1 LVGVGLNP
9 GRLDGLSTQTGDLL
23 PFRQQTSFGEAPLSN
38 RGCDYSAP
46 SPEARFAL
54 SNYAATGLHPEHPL
68 PPAISGVFSMKPF
81 HDITDPTVAK
91 ALAHPL
97 RTRLLSALED
107 RTASPSELAAELDV
121 PLGVL
126 SYHIR
131 RLTALGFLKLVRRV
145 PRRGAVEHYYTA
157 TVRPPVTD
165 EAWGAT
171 PGTVKQASIAG
182 SLGQLGT
189 QVSAAAAAGGFNSA
203 EARISQ
209 AAVTLDD
216 QGWRQLAFEL
226 AALATRVEEIENESR
241 ARLDETAASPHHD
254 RGVDT
259 LPSVDT
265 KATAQVN
272 ARGDATA
279 SSQATDTADPTA
291 SATPRHEAKLVLM
304 LYEDPAVSGH

>member
-1 LVGVGLNP
+1 
-9 GRLDGLSTQTGDLL
+9 
-23 PFRQQTSFGEAPLSN
+23 
-38 RGCDYSAP
+38 
-46 SPEARFAL
+46 
-54 SNYAATGLHPEHPL
+54 
-68 PPAISGVFSMKPF
+68 MKPF
-81 HDITDPTVAK
+81 HDITDPKVAK

-97 RTRLLSALED
+97 RARLLSALED

-131 RLTALGFLKLVRRV
+131 RLTALGFLRLVRRV

-171 PGTVKQASIAG
+171 PGIVKQASIAG
-182 SLGQLGT
+182 ALGQLGT

-216 QGWRQLAFEL
+216 QGWRQLASEL
-226 AALATRVEEIENESR
+226 ARLATRVEEIENESHV
-241 ARLDETAASPHHD
+241 RLGETPAQLGEGPAQVGEGPAPPHHE
-254 RGVDT
+254 RGVDALT
-259 LPSVDT
+259 SVDT
-265 KATAQVN
+265 TATGPVSPD
-272 ARGDATA
+272 GDAPA
-279 SSQATDTADPTA
+279 SSQATGPADPAA
-291 SATPRHEAKLVLM
+291 SATHRHEAKLVLM
-304 LYEDPAVSGH
+304 LYEDPVAPAPS

>member
-1 LVGVGLNP
+1 
-9 GRLDGLSTQTGDLL
+9 
-23 PFRQQTSFGEAPLSN
+23 
-38 RGCDYSAP
+38 
-46 SPEARFAL
+46 
-54 SNYAATGLHPEHPL
+54 
-68 PPAISGVFSMKPF
+68 MKPF

-157 TVRPPVTD
+157 TIRPPVTD

-171 PGTVKQASIAG
+171 PGIVKQASITGAL
-182 SLGQLGT
+182 SQLGS
-189 QVSAAAAAGGFNSA
+189 QVSAAAAAGGFNAA

-209 AAVTLDD
+209 AAVSLDE
-216 QGWRQLAFEL
+216 QGWRELASEL
-226 AALATRVEEIENESR
+226 AALAARVEEIDNQSR
-241 ARLDETAASPHHD
+241 QRLDT
-254 RGVDT
+254 T
-259 LPSVDT
+259 
-265 KATAQVN
+265 
-272 ARGDATA
+272 
-279 SSQATDTADPTA
+279 
-291 SATPRHEAKLVLM
+291 SAEPPESRHEAKIVLM
-304 LYEDPAVSGH
+304 LYEDLPAGAEPAAATEA

>member
-1 LVGVGLNP
+1 
-9 GRLDGLSTQTGDLL
+9 
-23 PFRQQTSFGEAPLSN
+23 
-38 RGCDYSAP
+38 
-46 SPEARFAL
+46 
-54 SNYAATGLHPEHPL
+54 
-68 PPAISGVFSMKPF
+68 MKPF

-171 PGTVKQASIAG
+171 PGIVKQASIAG
-182 SLGQLGT
+182 ALGHLGQ
-189 QVSAAAAAGGFNSA
+189 QVSAAASAGGFNDPAS
-203 EARISQ
+203 RLSQ
-209 AAVTLDD
+209 AALTLDD
-216 QGWRQLAFEL
+216 QGWSEL
-226 AALATRVEEIENESR
+226 AAEVAAIAGRVEEIEKRSR
-241 ARLDETAASPHHD
+241 ERL
-254 RGVDT
+254 G
-259 LPSVDT
+259 
-265 KATAQVN
+265 
-272 ARGDATA
+272 
-279 SSQATDTADPTA
+279 DTANTA
-291 SATPRHEAKLVLM
+291 PAPPRREAKLVLM
-304 LYEDPAVSGH
+304 LYEGPPSSPSPAPEVLLDPDAVADSPSAAELGGVTQPPVPGTEG